1 AGPPGAKVVADAPLE
16 DGLGA
21 LAFLGARASDVR
33 EMEREVYELA
43 LVDLLDDAVGVRADH
58 RRRPSARRVSSATS
72 SLRNSPLAW
81 KSLRG
86 SQASA
91 ASSAASATASSP
103 RSLPAS
109 ACSAAVARSGVGP
122 TPPSARRDH
131 VQRLSSKATPAQT
144 EASAKSPARSLNSSN
159 TVRAP
164 SGGAGKRA
172 SSSTS
177 SGASEVVNGPRKKS
191 AAAIARRPAGP
202 STSSS
207 AS

>member
-1 AGPPGAKVVADAPLE
+1 AVHPGVDVTVEGERRAAAVGRQLGEDVEAVLEHADPPGGKVVANAPLE

-21 LAFLGARASDVR
+21 LALLAARALDDR
-33 EMEREVYELA
+33 DLEREVYELA

-122 TPPSARRDH
+122 T
-131 VQRLSSKATPAQT
+131 
-144 EASAKSPARSLNSSN
+144 
-159 TVRAP
+159 
-164 SGGAGKRA
+164 
-172 SSSTS
+172 
-177 SGASEVVNGPRKKS
+177 
-191 AAAIARRPAGP
+191 
-202 STSSS
+202 
-207 AS
+207 